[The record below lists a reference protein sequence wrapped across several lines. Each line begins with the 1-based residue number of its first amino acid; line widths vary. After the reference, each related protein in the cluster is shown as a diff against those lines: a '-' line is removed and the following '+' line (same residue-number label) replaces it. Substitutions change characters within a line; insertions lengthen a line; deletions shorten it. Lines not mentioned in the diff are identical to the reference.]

1 MKTYNLYCD
10 ESCHLE
16 NDNMPFMLLGYLKV
30 PYNQMKHHKKRLF
43 EIKHNHHFYSEIKW
57 TKVSGSKTQFYLDL
71 LDYFFETDLSFQ
83 AIIVR
88 KNKLNHYAFNQSHDD
103 FYYKMYYQLIGHKID
118 MMAHYNIYL
127 DRKDTLSA
135 LKVKKLR
142 EILQTKFGVIRN
154 LQNIHSKESVFLQL
168 TDLILG
174 AVGYHLRNL
183 HTVDTKIKII
193 EKIQNQSNHQLDTST
208 VLSEEKFNLFF
219 IELK

>member
-1 MKTYNLYCD
+1 METYNLYCD

-16 NDNMPFMLLGYLKV
+16 NDGLPFMLMGYLKV
-30 PYNQMKHHKKRLF
+30 PYNQIKHHKNHLLGIKR
-43 EIKHNHHFYSEIKW
+43 EHHFYPEIKW
-57 TKVSGSKTQFYLDL
+57 SKVSGSKTRFYLDL
-71 LDYFFETDLSFQ
+71 LDYFFETDLSFR

-88 KNKLNHYAFNQSHDD
+88 KDQLKHHDFDQSHDD
-103 FYYKMYYQLIGHKID
+103 FYYKMYYQLVGHKID

-127 DRKDTLSA
+127 DIKDSLSA

-142 EILQTKFGVIRN
+142 EILQTQFGVIRN

-193 EKIQNQSNHQLDTST
+193 EKIQKQSNHQLDTST